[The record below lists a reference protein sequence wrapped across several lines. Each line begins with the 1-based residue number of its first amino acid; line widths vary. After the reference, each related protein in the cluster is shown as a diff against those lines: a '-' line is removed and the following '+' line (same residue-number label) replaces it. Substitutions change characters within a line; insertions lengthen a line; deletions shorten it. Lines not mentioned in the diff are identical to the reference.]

1 MELFYGESF
10 AFKPGEFKF
19 TLGEKILI
27 TQIKQHVAQK
37 GFKYFAVGKK
47 KMNMSK
53 LIETAVGLIFGAI
66 PKDTNREKSIPT
78 KSVKS
83 GRSTENY
90 EQKLLASA
98 NKVTNKRLRE
108 IGKAERVLTAD
119 LVQIDESID
128 ANIKGYV
135 SCVFCKEMKKVSFK
149 QSAGNWIM
157 SNFIDHLRKCSEN
170 VKQSEEGKEVTS
182 TSKCDLILTEPKNIL
197 PVTLTDDGQ
206 THNNQSPQ
214 KCVFLTDNLVRQL
227 SLQNIK
233 MKNAVARDKAK
244 IVDRFFRTKVCE
256 VVSHISMG
264 VCEISMDGNCLFN
277 AVCQQRWINYGRMLL
292 TI

>member
-1 MELFYGESF
+1 MELIFYGESF
-10 AFKPGEFKF
+10 ASKPGEFKF

-53 LIETAVGLIFGAI
+53 LIDTAVGLTFGAI
-66 PKDTNREKSIPT
+66 PKDTNREKSIPK

-83 GRSTENY
+83 ERSTENY
-90 EQKLLASA
+90 EQKLLTGA
-98 NKVTNKRLRE
+98 NKVTIKRLRE

-119 LVQIDESID
+119 SVQIDESID
-128 ANIKGYV
+128 ANIKGHV
-135 SCVFCKEMKKVSFK
+135 SCVFCEEMKKVSFK

-182 TSKCDLILTEPKNIL
+182 TRERDLILTEPKNIL

-214 KCVFLTDNLVRQL
+214 KHVFLTDNLVR
-227 SLQNIK
+227 
-233 MKNAVARDKAK
+233 
-244 IVDRFFRTKVCE
+244 
-256 VVSHISMG
+256 
-264 VCEISMDGNCLFN
+264 
-277 AVCQQRWINYGRMLL
+277 
-292 TI
+292 

>member
-1 MELFYGESF
+1 MPLNFPKKSLLIYSANGLSNAVVFNGIDDEIIKCTEHFIRSELLPILQNVAGKNGQELDSKGMELFYGQSF
-10 AFKPGEFKF
+10 ASRPGEFKF

-27 TQIKQHVAQK
+27 TQIMQHVAQK

-66 PKDTNREKSIPT
+66 PEDTNREKSIPT
-78 KSVKS
+78 KFVKS
-83 GRSTENY
+83 ERSTENY

-128 ANIKGYV
+128 ANIKGHI
-135 SCVFCKEMKKVSFK
+135 SCVFCKKMKKVSFK

-182 TSKCDLILTEPKNIL
+182 TSKCDLILTEPKQIL
-197 PVTLTDDGQ
+197 PVTLSDDGQ

-214 KCVFLTDNLVRQL
+214 KRVFLTDNLVRQL
-227 SLQNIK
+227 SL
-233 MKNAVARDKAK
+233 
-244 IVDRFFRTKVCE
+244 
-256 VVSHISMG
+256 
-264 VCEISMDGNCLFN
+264 
-277 AVCQQRWINYGRMLL
+277 
-292 TI
+292 